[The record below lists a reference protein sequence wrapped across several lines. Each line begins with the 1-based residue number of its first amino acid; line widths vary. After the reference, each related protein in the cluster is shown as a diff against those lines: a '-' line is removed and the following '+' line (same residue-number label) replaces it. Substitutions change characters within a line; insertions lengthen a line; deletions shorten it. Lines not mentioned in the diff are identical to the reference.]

1 MIDLSSDTATK
12 PTSEMRRF
20 MAEAPVG
27 DEQRRE
33 DPSVNELQELVAEL
47 TGKEAA
53 VFLPSGTMC
62 NAIAFAVHCRRG
74 EAVIL
79 DRTAHPNIAEGG
91 GPAVLAGVLLRTLTG
106 ERGVFTADQAR
117 AEITAGD
124 THRSRTALISV
135 ENTSNQGGGKVWPVD
150 RLADLRALADEHG
163 LKVHMDGARLM
174 NAVVASGNSAKT
186 FSSHVD
192 TVWIDLSKGLGA
204 PVGAV
209 LAGPGDFIE
218 EARFWKHR
226 LGGAMRQAG
235 IIAAAGIYAF
245 RHNVDRMAEDH
256 ANAKLLEAGLAE
268 IPGVRL
274 VRNPVET
281 NIVIFS
287 VAETGM
293 TAAEVATRLLDEHGV
308 RMSPYI
314 DRTTI
319 RAVTHLDV
327 SRGDCERA
335 IEAMWTICAGA
346 AKSREPEAVGV
357 A

>member
-1 MIDLSSDTATK
+1 VIDLSSDTATK
-12 PTSEMRRF
+12 PTPEMRRF

-33 DPSVNELQELVAEL
+33 DPSVNELQELVADL

-62 NAIAFAVHCRRG
+62 NAIAFTVHCRRG

-91 GPAVLAGVLLRTLTG
+91 GPAVLAGALLRTLSG

-117 AEITAGD
+117 AEFTAGD

-135 ENTSNQGGGKVWPVD
+135 ENTSNQGGGKIWPLD
-150 RLADLRALADEHG
+150 RLAGLRALADEYG

-186 FSSHVD
+186 FASYVD
-192 TVWIDLSKGLGA
+192 SVWIDLSKGLGA

-209 LAGPGDFIE
+209 LVGPRDFIE
-218 EARFWKHR
+218 EARLWKHR

-245 RHNVDRMAEDH
+245 RHNVERMAEDH
-256 ANAKLLEAGLAE
+256 ANAKLLEAGLGE

-287 VAETGM
+287 VAETGL
-293 TAAEVATRLLDEHGV
+293 TAAQVATRLVEEHGV

-314 DRTTI
+314 DGTTI

-327 SRGDCERA
+327 NRADCERA
-335 IEAMWTICAGA
+335 VEAMRAVCAGA
-346 AKSREPEAVGV
+346 AARRQPEAVGV

>member
-1 MIDLSSDTATK
+1 VIDLSSDTATK
-12 PTSEMRRF
+12 PTPEMRRF

-33 DPSVNELQELVAEL
+33 DPSVNELQALVADL

-53 VFLPSGTMC
+53 IFLPSGTMC
-62 NAIAFAVHCRRG
+62 NAIAFTVHCRRG

-91 GPAVLAGVLLRTLTG
+91 GPAVLAGALLRTLTG
-106 ERGVFTADQAR
+106 ERGVFTAAQAR
-117 AEITAGD
+117 AEISAGD

-135 ENTSNQGGGKVWPVD
+135 ENTSNQGGGKIWPLE
-150 RLADLRALADEHG
+150 RLAELRALADEHG
-163 LKVHMDGARLM
+163 IKVHMDGARLM
-174 NAVVASGNSAKT
+174 NAVVASGNSAQT
-186 FSSHVD
+186 FASYVD

-209 LAGPGDFIE
+209 LAGPRDFIE
-218 EARFWKHR
+218 EARLWKHR

-245 RHNVDRMAEDH
+245 RHHVERMPDDH
-256 ANAKLLEAGLAE
+256 ANAKVLEAGLSQ

-293 TAAEVATRLLDEHGV
+293 TAAEVATRLVEDHAV

-314 DRTTI
+314 DGTTI

-327 SRGDCERA
+327 TREACERA
-335 IEAMWTICAGA
+335 VAAVQEVCAAGA
-346 AKSREPEAVGV
+346 AKRQPEAVGV